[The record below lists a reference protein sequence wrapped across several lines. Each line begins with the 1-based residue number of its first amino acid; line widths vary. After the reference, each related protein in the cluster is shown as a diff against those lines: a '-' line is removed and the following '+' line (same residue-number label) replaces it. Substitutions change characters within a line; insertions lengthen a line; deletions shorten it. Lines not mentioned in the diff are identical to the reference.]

1 MRDNEETRRLP
12 VFTREREE
20 GDRNQKSQGK
30 MQDERKDASST
41 RRDEL
46 LEDAIR
52 PGLRDRTGVD
62 GDSRVLPEV

>member
-52 PGLRDRTGVD
+52 PGLRDRAGMD
-62 GDSRVLPEV
+62 GDSRVLPED